1 MAASSYARS
10 CGNIKSKAAAG
21 RKHAVTA
28 APYGTSLLLPLL
40 FVIALLCVQSNVHAS
55 ATCNAGD
62 MAALLQFKS
71 GMSLENIY
79 LFKALATIHISTIGE
94 VLEC

>member
-1 MAASSYARS
+1 MAASSNARS

-21 RKHAVTA
+21 RKDSVTA

-40 FVIALLCVQSNVHAS
+40 FVIALLCVQSTVHAS

-79 LFKALATIHISTIGE
+79 IQSFSY
-94 VLEC
+94 